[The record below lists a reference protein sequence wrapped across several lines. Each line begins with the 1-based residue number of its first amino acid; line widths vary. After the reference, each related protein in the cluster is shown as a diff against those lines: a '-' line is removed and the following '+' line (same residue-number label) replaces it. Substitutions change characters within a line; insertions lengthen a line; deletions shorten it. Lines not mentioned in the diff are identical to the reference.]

1 MSFEVQQSRINMYAL
16 LSRMLLIE
24 ADEKLVDTICND
36 PVMSEFFPSFVAWK
50 NSCGLDTQT
59 IVNEHLNVDFATT
72 FFVYLTPYE
81 SFYTREDGMIE
92 TGSENNTLKFY
103 ASYGFEVELEAARTL
118 SPDHIG
124 IELEFLAKLVTEEK
138 KARIEGDTSYAHQIL
153 LVQLQFLKEH
163 LLVWAPQFLLQLA
176 RHAQNPFYR
185 EAGQVALEMILGDYE
200 YCLAQT
206 AQG

>member
-1 MSFEVQQSRINMYAL
+1 MGFEVQQSRINMYAL

-24 ADEKLVDTICND
+24 ADEKLVDIICND

-50 NSCGLDTQT
+50 NSSNLDTQT
-59 IVNEHLNVDFATT
+59 IVNEHLSVDFATT

-81 SFYTREDGMIE
+81 SFYTREDGMIN
-92 TGSENNTLKFY
+92 TGSENETVKFY
-103 ASYGFEVELEAARTL
+103 TSYGFEVELEQARTL

-124 IELEFLAKLVTEEK
+124 IELEFMAKLVEEEK
-138 KARIEGDTSYAHQIL
+138 KAREEGDNAYAHRIL

-163 LLVWAPQFLLQLA
+163 LLVWAPQFLLQVA
-176 RHAQNPFYR
+176 KHAKNPFYR

-206 AQG
+206 VQG